1 MADFFYKHGKKYYK
15 NYSYS
20 HNKKENCFTKTHTI
34 AGSNIPLDI
43 IVPAN
48 TSRIVFEDATNN
60 HNKTLLQFHV
70 PGTSAP
76 IVVTI
81 RTRNS
86 RRPITATIASGETRI
101 LQVENFESLTLTNNN
116 NTSSDIGIFIQKTF
130 CICCDDQNDYYAEQ
144 SHSLNQKSNCFIETH
159 TIAGSGTSSTGN
171 VPLDIIVPP
180 NSSRVVFE
188 DLTINHNKTLLQI
201 SVPNDSG
208 PIEVTIR
215 TRISNTPIIATIV
228 PNETRIFQVE
238 DFQELT
244 LTNNSDTFDFIDI
257 FINKTFCICCD
268 DQNNP
273 CDECNHE
280 YDNDYDC

>member
-1 MADFFYKHGKKYYK
+1 MADYFYKHGKKYYK

-20 HNKKENCFTKTHTI
+20 HNKKENCFIETHTI
-34 AGSNIPLDI
+34 AGSNIPIDI
-43 IVPAN
+43 VVPAN
-48 TSRIVFEDATNN
+48 TSRIVFEDSTNN

-76 IVVTI
+76 IVITI
-81 RTRNS
+81 RTRNA
-86 RRPITATIASGETRI
+86 RRPITATIATGETRI
-101 LQVENFESLTLTNNN
+101 FQVENFEGLTVTNNT

-244 LTNNSDTFDFIDI
+244 LTNNSDSFDFIDI
-257 FINKTFCICCD
+257 FINKTFCICCN
-268 DQNNP
+268 DQNSP
-273 CDECNHE
+273 CDECCNE

>member
-1 MADFFYKHGKKYYK
+1 MADYFYKHGKKYYK

-116 NTSSDIGIFIQKTF
+116 NTSSNIGVFIQKRFASAVMT
-130 CICCDDQNDYYAEQ
+130 
-144 SHSLNQKSNCFIETH
+144 KM
-159 TIAGSGTSSTGN
+159 
-171 VPLDIIVPP
+171 IIM
-180 NSSRVVFE
+180 
-188 DLTINHNKTLLQI
+188 
-201 SVPNDSG
+201 
-208 PIEVTIR
+208 
-215 TRISNTPIIATIV
+215 
-228 PNETRIFQVE
+228 
-238 DFQELT
+238 
-244 LTNNSDTFDFIDI
+244 
-257 FINKTFCICCD
+257 
-268 DQNNP
+268 QNNHILLTKRVTVLLRLIP
-273 CDECNHE
+273 
-280 YDNDYDC
+280 

>member
-1 MADFFYKHGKKYYK
+1 MADYFYKHGKKYYK
-15 NYSYS
+15 NYSHS
-20 HNKKENCFTKTHTI
+20 RQQKENCFIETHTI

-48 TSRIVFEDATNN
+48 TSRIVFEDSTNN

-70 PGTSAP
+70 SGTSAP

-81 RTRNS
+81 RIRNS
-86 RRPITATIASGETRI
+86 HRPITATIATGETRI
-101 LQVENFESLTLTNNN
+101 LQVENFESLTLTNNTT
-116 NTSSDIGIFIQKTF
+116 TSSDIGIFIQKTF
-130 CICCDDQNDYYAEQ
+130 CICCSDRNDYYKEQ

-159 TIAGSGTSSTGN
+159 TIAGSGTTSTGN

-180 NSSRVVFE
+180 NTSRAVFE
-188 DLTINHNKTLLQI
+188 DLTSNHNKTLLQI

-215 TRISNTPIIATIV
+215 TRSSSIPIIATIV
-228 PNETRIFQVE
+228 PNEIRIFQVE
-238 DFQELT
+238 DFQILT

-257 FINKTFCICCD
+257 FIQKTFCICCN

-273 CDECNHE
+273 CDECYHE
-280 YDNDYDC
+280 YDHDYDC